1 MRGWPGP
8 GRSASNPVDLPVMKP
23 LLLLLL
29 LTAWPTCS
37 RAERPYF
44 GAEPGALEKARQ
56 ALAAGDPVLGGA
68 LKKLRQDA
76 EKALLI
82 APGAVTEKQ
91 KLPPSGDAHDY
102 MSLAPYF
109 WPDPS
114 KPKGLPY
121 LRKDG
126 EVNPESRDLAAN
138 DTLRLRALGTTA
150 ETLAL
155 AYAFT
160 GEEKYAAHAARHLRV
175 WFLAPAT
182 RMNPNLRF
190 AQAVLG
196 VNDGRGT
203 GIIEARGLADA
214 ADAAILL
221 LGSKAWTQDDQA
233 ALERWGEQ
241 YYEWLLRSKNGQDE
255 RAAKNNHGTWYDV
268 QAVHWALVLR
278 RTDEAKGILAQA
290 GTKRIEIQIEPDG
303 RQPLELSRTASFSYA
318 CFNLRALSDLAL
330 LGRHAGVD
338 LWAYRSQDG
347 RSLRGALDYL
357 IPYLG
362 AKPKPWPGQQIHAS
376 NPDDILPVLR
386 RAALATGAAAYE
398 AVLAQ
403 YPEAPVKRFQL
414 LAPR

>member
-1 MRGWPGP
+1 MIFT
-8 GRSASNPVDLPVMKP
+8 MKP
-23 LLLLLL
+23 AVLLAIFLS
-29 LTAWPTCS
+29 TWPMCG

-44 GAEPGALEKARQ
+44 GAEPGALEKAKQ
-56 ALAAGDPVLGGA
+56 AIAAGDPVLVGA
-68 LKKLRQDA
+68 LKKLKQDA
-76 EKALLI
+76 EKALLV
-82 APGAVTEKQ
+82 APTAVTEKK

-109 WPDPS
+109 WPDPA
-114 KPKGLPY
+114 KPAGLPY

-126 EVNPESRDLAAN
+126 EVNPESRELAAN
-138 DTLRLRALGTTA
+138 DTLRIRALGTTV

-155 AYAFT
+155 AYFFT
-160 GEEKYAAHAARHLRV
+160 GEEKYAAQAAQHLRG

-182 RMNPNLRF
+182 RMNPNLKF

-221 LGSKAWTQDDQA
+221 LGSKAWTKDDQTA
-233 ALERWGEQ
+233 VERWGEQ

-268 QAVHWALVLR
+268 QAVHWALVLN
-278 RTDEAKGILAQA
+278 RTEEAKGILAQA
-290 GTKRIEIQIEPDG
+290 GMTRIDVQIEPDG
-303 RQPLELSRTASFSYA
+303 RQPLELSRTASFSYS

-338 LWAYRSQDG
+338 LWAYRSKDG
-347 RSLRGALDYL
+347 RSLRVALDYL
-357 IPYLG
+357 SPYLG
-362 AKPKPWPGQQIHAS
+362 KQPKPWPGQQIHAS
-376 NPDDILPVLR
+376 SPDEVMPVLR
-386 RAALATGAAAYE
+386 RAAHATGGATYE
-398 AVLAQ
+398 ELLAQ
-403 YPEAPVKRFQL
+403 YAEAPGKRFQL
-414 LAPR
+414 VSPR

>member
-1 MRGWPGP
+1 MIFT
-8 GRSASNPVDLPVMKP
+8 MKP
-23 LLLLLL
+23 AVL
-29 LTAWPTCS
+29 LTLLISALPTLCC
-37 RAERPYF
+37 AERPYF
-44 GAEPGALEKARQ
+44 GAEPGALEKAKQ
-56 ALAAGDPVLGGA
+56 AIAAGDPVLVGA
-68 LKKLRQDA
+68 LKKLKQDA
-76 EKALLI
+76 EKALLV
-82 APGAVTEKQ
+82 APAAVTEKK

-109 WPDPS
+109 WPDPA

-126 EVNPESRDLAAN
+126 EVNPESRELAAN
-138 DTLRLRALGTTA
+138 DTLRLRALGTTV

-155 AYAFT
+155 AYFFT
-160 GEEKYAAHAARHLRV
+160 GEEKYAAQAAQHLRG

-182 RMNPNLRF
+182 RMNPNLKF

-221 LGSKAWTQDDQA
+221 LGSQAWTKDDQTA
-233 ALERWGEQ
+233 VERWGEQ

-268 QAVHWALVLR
+268 QAVHWALVLN
-278 RTDEAKGILAQA
+278 RTEEAKGILAQA
-290 GTKRIEIQIEPDG
+290 GMTRIDVQIEPDG
-303 RQPLELSRTASFSYA
+303 RQPLELSRTASFSYS

-338 LWAYRSQDG
+338 LWAYRSKDG
-347 RSLRGALDYL
+347 RSLRVALDYL
-357 IPYLG
+357 APYLG
-362 AKPKPWPGQQIHAS
+362 KQPKPWPGQQIHAS
-376 NPDDILPVLR
+376 SPDEIMPVLR
-386 RAALATGAAAYE
+386 RAAHATGVAAYE
-398 AVLAQ
+398 ELLAQ
-403 YPEAPVKRFQL
+403 YAEAPGKRFQL
-414 LAPR
+414 VSPR

>member
-1 MRGWPGP
+1 MIFT
-8 GRSASNPVDLPVMKP
+8 MKP
-23 LLLLLL
+23 AVLLAIFLS
-29 LTAWPTCS
+29 TWPMCG

-44 GAEPGALEKARQ
+44 GAEPGALEKAKQ
-56 ALAAGDPVLGGA
+56 AIAAGDPVLVGA
-68 LKKLRQDA
+68 LKKLKQDA
-76 EKALLI
+76 EKALLV
-82 APGAVTEKQ
+82 APTAVTEKK

-109 WPDPS
+109 WPDPA
-114 KPKGLPY
+114 KPAGLPY

-126 EVNPESRDLAAN
+126 EVNPESRELAAN
-138 DTLRLRALGTTA
+138 DTLRIRALGTTV

-155 AYAFT
+155 AYFFT
-160 GEEKYAAHAARHLRV
+160 GEEKYAAQAAQHLRG

-182 RMNPNLRF
+182 RMNPNLKF

-221 LGSKAWTQDDQA
+221 LGSKAWTKDDQTA
-233 ALERWGEQ
+233 VERWGDQ

-268 QAVHWALVLR
+268 QAVHWALVLN
-278 RTDEAKGILAQA
+278 RTEEAKGILAQA
-290 GTKRIEIQIEPDG
+290 GMTRIDVQIEPDG
-303 RQPLELSRTASFSYA
+303 RQPLELSRTASFSYS

-338 LWAYRSQDG
+338 LWAYRSKDG
-347 RSLRGALDYL
+347 RSLRVALDYL
-357 IPYLG
+357 SPYLG
-362 AKPKPWPGQQIHAS
+362 KQPKPWPGQQIHAS
-376 NPDDILPVLR
+376 SPDEVMPVLR
-386 RAALATGAAAYE
+386 RAAHATGGATYE
-398 AVLAQ
+398 ELLAQ
-403 YPEAPVKRFQL
+403 YAEAPGKRFQL
-414 LAPR
+414 VSPR

>member
-1 MRGWPGP
+1 MIFT
-8 GRSASNPVDLPVMKP
+8 MKP
-23 LLLLLL
+23 AVL
-29 LTAWPTCS
+29 LTLLISALPTWCC
-37 RAERPYF
+37 AERPYF
-44 GAEPGALEKARQ
+44 GAEPGALEKAKQ
-56 ALAAGDPVLGGA
+56 ALAAGDPVLVGA
-68 LKKLRQDA
+68 LKKLKQDA
-76 EKALLI
+76 EKALLV
-82 APGAVTEKQ
+82 APAAVTEKT

-109 WPDPS
+109 WPDPA

-126 EVNPESRDLAAN
+126 EVNPESRELAAN
-138 DTLRLRALGTTA
+138 DTLRLRALGTTV

-155 AYAFT
+155 AYFFT
-160 GEEKYAAHAARHLRV
+160 GEEKYAAQAAQHLRG

-182 RMNPNLRF
+182 RMNPNLKF

-221 LGSKAWTQDDQA
+221 LGSQAWTKEDQA
-233 ALERWGEQ
+233 ALGRWGEQ

-268 QAVHWALVLR
+268 QAVHWALVLN
-278 RTDEAKGILAQA
+278 RTEEAKGILAQA
-290 GTKRIEIQIEPDG
+290 GMKRIDVQIEPDG
-303 RQPLELSRTASFSYA
+303 RQPLELSRTTSFSYS

-338 LWAYRSQDG
+338 LWAYRSKDG
-347 RSLRGALDYL
+347 RSLRVALDYL
-357 IPYLG
+357 APYLG
-362 AKPKPWPGQQIHAS
+362 QQPKPWPGQQIHAS
-376 NPDDILPVLR
+376 SPDEIMPVLR
-386 RAALATGAAAYE
+386 RAAHATGVAAYE
-398 AVLAQ
+398 ELLAQ
-403 YPEAPVKRFQL
+403 YAEAPGKRFQL
-414 LAPR
+414 LSPR

>member
-1 MRGWPGP
+1 MIFTMQPAVLLAIFLSTWPMWG
-8 GRSASNPVDLPVMKP
+8 
-23 LLLLLL
+23 
-29 LTAWPTCS
+29 

-44 GAEPGALEKARQ
+44 GAEPGALEKAKQ
-56 ALAAGDPVLGGA
+56 AIAAGDPVLVGA
-68 LKKLRQDA
+68 LKKLKQDA
-76 EKALLI
+76 EKALLV
-82 APGAVTEKQ
+82 APAAVTEKK

-102 MSLAPYF
+102 MSLAPYY
-109 WPDPS
+109 WPDPA

-126 EVNPESRDLAAN
+126 EVNPESRELAAN
-138 DTLRLRALGTTA
+138 DTLRIRALGTTV

-155 AYAFT
+155 AYFFT
-160 GEEKYAAHAARHLRV
+160 GEEKYAAQAAQHLRG

-182 RMNPNLRF
+182 RMNPNLKF

-221 LGSKAWTQDDQA
+221 LGSKAWTKDDQTA
-233 ALERWGEQ
+233 VERWGDQ

-268 QAVHWALVLR
+268 QAVHWALVLN
-278 RTDEAKGILAQA
+278 RTEEAKGILAQA
-290 GTKRIEIQIEPDG
+290 GMTRIDVQIEPDG
-303 RQPLELSRTASFSYA
+303 RQPLELSRTASFSYS

-338 LWAYRSQDG
+338 LWAYRSKDG
-347 RSLRGALDYL
+347 RSLRVALDYL
-357 IPYLG
+357 APYLG
-362 AKPKPWPGQQIHAS
+362 KQPKPWPGQQIHAS
-376 NPDDILPVLR
+376 SPDEIMPVLR
-386 RAALATGAAAYE
+386 RAAHATGVAAYE
-398 AVLAQ
+398 ELLAQ
-403 YPEAPVKRFQL
+403 YAEAPGKRFQL
-414 LAPR
+414 VSPR

>member
-1 MRGWPGP
+1 MIF
-8 GRSASNPVDLPVMKP
+8 SMKP
-23 LLLLLL
+23 AVLLAIFLS
-29 LTAWPTCS
+29 TWPMCG

-44 GAEPGALEKARQ
+44 GAEPGALEKAKQ
-56 ALAAGDPVLGGA
+56 AIAAGDPVLVGA
-68 LKKLRQDA
+68 LKKLKQDA
-76 EKALLI
+76 EKALLV
-82 APGAVTEKQ
+82 APASVTEKK

-109 WPDPS
+109 WPDPA
-114 KPKGLPY
+114 KPAGLPY

-126 EVNPESRDLAAN
+126 EVNPESRELAAN
-138 DTLRLRALGTTA
+138 DTLRIRALGTTV

-155 AYAFT
+155 AYFFT
-160 GEEKYAAHAARHLRV
+160 GEEKYAAQAAQHLRG

-182 RMNPNLRF
+182 RMNPNLKF

-221 LGSKAWTQDDQA
+221 LGSKAWTKDDQTA
-233 ALERWGEQ
+233 VERWGDQ

-268 QAVHWALVLR
+268 QAVHWALVLN
-278 RTDEAKGILAQA
+278 RTEEAKGILAQA
-290 GTKRIEIQIEPDG
+290 GMTRIDVQIEPDG
-303 RQPLELSRTASFSYA
+303 RQPLELSRTASFSYS

-338 LWAYRSQDG
+338 LWAYRSKDG
-347 RSLRGALDYL
+347 RSLRVALDYL
-357 IPYLG
+357 SPYLG
-362 AKPKPWPGQQIHAS
+362 KQPKPWPGQQIHAS
-376 NPDDILPVLR
+376 SPDEVMPVLR
-386 RAALATGAAAYE
+386 RAAHATGGATYE
-398 AVLAQ
+398 ELLAQ
-403 YPEAPVKRFQL
+403 YAEAPGKRFQL
-414 LAPR
+414 VSPR